1 MRSKLII
8 VEGPQGTG
16 KTTLTD
22 YLRHSL
28 PYTNLYRLSGTA
40 DSSETGL
47 AKSIKMYEDL
57 IRYLKMME
65 GTDINLVFDR
75 TFFTEENYCRNGFK
89 EYSFTEEY
97 NKLVKKLDKLDFDIY
112 YINLYLDDVSKF
124 EERLN
129 RSGKALY
136 KYAPF
141 KVESSIKQQETYC
154 QMSDELK
161 KNTKNIQVID
171 FNVNR
176 PVEEE
181 YEELNKLLGI
191 ESKK

>member
-141 KVESSIKQQETYC
+141 KIESSIKQQETYC

-161 KNTKNIQVID
+161 KITKNINVID

>member
-1 MRSKLII
+1 
-8 VEGPQGTG
+8 
-16 KTTLTD
+16 
-22 YLRHSL
+22 
-28 PYTNLYRLSGTA
+28 
-40 DSSETGL
+40 
-47 AKSIKMYEDL
+47 
-57 IRYLKMME
+57 MME

-141 KVESSIKQQETYC
+141 KVERSIKQQETYC

-161 KNTKNIQVID
+161 KNTKNIHVID

-176 PVEEE
+176 RVEEE
-181 YEELNKLLGI
+181 YEKLDKLFGI
-191 ESKK
+191 EKQK

>member
-1 MRSKLII
+1 MRAKLII

-57 IRYLKMME
+57 IKYLKMME

>member
-28 PYTNLYRLSGTA
+28 PYTNLYRMSGTA

>member
-1 MRSKLII
+1 MRAKLII

-57 IRYLKMME
+57 IKYLKMME

-161 KNTKNIQVID
+161 KNTKNIHVID

-176 PVEEE
+176 TVEEE

>member
-1 MRSKLII
+1 MRAKLII

-57 IRYLKMME
+57 IKYLRMME

>member
-1 MRSKLII
+1 MRAKLII

-28 PYTNLYRLSGTA
+28 PYTNLYRMSGTA

-89 EYSFTEEY
+89 DYSFTEEY

-141 KVESSIKQQETYC
+141 KVERSIKQQETYC

-161 KNTKNIQVID
+161 KNTKNIHVID

-181 YEELNKLLGI
+181 YEELDKLFEI
-191 ESKK
+191 EKQK

>member
-1 MRSKLII
+1 MRAKLII

-57 IRYLKMME
+57 IKYLKMME
-65 GTDINLVFDR
+65 GTYINLVFDR

>member
-28 PYTNLYRLSGTA
+28 PYTNLYRMSGTA

-129 RSGKALY
+129 RS
-136 KYAPF
+136 
-141 KVESSIKQQETYC
+141 
-154 QMSDELK
+154 
-161 KNTKNIQVID
+161 IQ
-171 FNVNR
+171 
-176 PVEEE
+176 
-181 YEELNKLLGI
+181 
-191 ESKK
+191 S